1 MDHIVVKQA
10 EAPRCTVGVKSIK
23 PKATPASVMEDSPE
37 VAPLYGA
44 HDCTVGA
51 SKLKPTGDVPAS

>member
-1 MDHIVVKQA
+1 M
-10 EAPRCTVGVKSIK
+10 K

-44 HDCTVGA
+44 HDCTAGA
-51 SKLKPTGDVPAS
+51 SKLKPIGDVPVS